1 MNNTPSPTGPTGLI
15 AEDETLFRDALVAL
29 LREEWPELQLIAVC
43 EDGAAALEA
52 IGECT
57 PDVAFL
63 DIRMPGLTGLDVAAA
78 MAEVSPATRIVFVTA
93 YDQYAIDAFEKGAAD
108 YLLKP
113 VARERLAATV
123 VRLKSQLQQHSALP
137 DVLPAQMPA
146 PDTSAH
152 QEMIA
157 ALARQLAATL
167 PEQSGLTPLVW
178 LTASSGR
185 ETRLIMVDDVIYFQ
199 SDHKYTV
206 VMTAQGES
214 VLRTPL
220 AEIVAR
226 LDANVFRQIHR
237 GTVVNMRAVAS
248 ITRDQAGRGTMKLK
262 ERPETLTV
270 SLTFMPLFKTM

>member
-1 MNNTPSPTGPTGLI
+1 MNNIPSPTVPTRPTGLI

-29 LREEWPELQLIAVC
+29 LREEWPELQLVAVC

-78 MAEVSPATRIVFVTA
+78 MVEVSPATRIVFVTA
-93 YDQYAIDAFEKGAAD
+93 YDQYAINAFEKGAAD

-123 VRLKSQLQQHSALP
+123 ARLKLQLQQQTASSNVPAL
-137 DVLPAQMPA
+137 
-146 PDTSAH
+146 DTSAH
-152 QEMIA
+152 QDMIA
-157 ALARQLAATL
+157 ALAKQLAATL
-167 PEQSGLTPLVW
+167 PAQSGLTPLVW

-185 ETRLIMVDDVIYFQ
+185 ETRLIMADDVVYFQ

-220 AEIVAR
+220 SEIVAR

-248 ITRDQAGRGTMKLK
+248 ISRDQAGRGTMKLK

-270 SLTFMPLFKTM
+270 SLTFMPLFKNM

>member
-1 MNNTPSPTGPTGLI
+1 MNNIPCPTGLI

-29 LREEWPELQLIAVC
+29 LREEWPELQLVAVC

-78 MAEVSPATRIVFVTA
+78 MAEVSPATRVVFVTA

-123 VRLKSQLQQHSALP
+123 VRLKSQLQQQTASSNVPAL
-137 DVLPAQMPA
+137 
-146 PDTSAH
+146 DTSAH
-152 QEMIA
+152 QDMIA
-157 ALARQLAATL
+157 AVARQLAATL
-167 PEQSGLTPLVW
+167 PAQPGQTPLVW

-185 ETRLIMVDDVIYFQ
+185 ETRLIMVDDVVYFQ

-206 VMTAQGES
+206 VMTAKGES

-220 AEIVAR
+220 LDIVAR

-248 ITRDQAGRGTMKLK
+248 ITRDSAGRGTMKLK